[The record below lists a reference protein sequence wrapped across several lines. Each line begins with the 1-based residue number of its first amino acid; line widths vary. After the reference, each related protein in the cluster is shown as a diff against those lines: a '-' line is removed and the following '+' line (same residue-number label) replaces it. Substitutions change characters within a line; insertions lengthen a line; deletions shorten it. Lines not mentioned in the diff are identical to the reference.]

1 MTSNLPQSDPK
12 TFKIPSG
19 FEDFVS
25 NSEDLL
31 KEFQSY
37 QDIENEDEVSYSIYF
52 DEFFETN
59 LNPSSSEKQISHSL
73 KTLISFK
80 EIIMRLIERETSH
93 YIWFLEHFQL
103 LPVIKLDSAKNRLI
117 PSLRG
122 CTSVGENIED
132 EWFIVYLLMKISDSF
147 PNASI
152 QVRDNDGE
160 FLLIEAADHVDDWLT
175 PDTSKNRVWI
185 RNGKI
190 HIIPN
195 HLLVS
200 RVKAE
205 VDLWAALNCLI
216 NPADLPSSSSA
227 SDTPTIANHHVQNA
241 IAQRTTNIYPQRIFA
256 LDHYSLC
263 ILPCWIAHLLTNMPQ
278 LLPIAIH
285 YFTQTESAK
294 LSSMV
299 SKVDIGSLTSTT
311 SSSDESNEDKL
322 SPDSLQLYSIRFS
335 RILYAKATFKQIK
348 IPKKYHHYMRRIQRS
363 NSSKVMKAFDLGC
376 RIMAGVDIA
385 LYHEQQVSHSQ
396 IQNTLLQQVSENNK
410 TLLSFLHSSNTA
422 NKEAVDKVLLLSK
435 EQREGVIVD
444 EYFKELQQFTHTETQ
459 ILPRV
464 KKILERGVPVDVTSP
479 YTSITEDADPVKLF
493 QPLLK
498 ALGGNGENESLRVDK
513 EEWLYLTPEEFDKE
527 MLQRMNLSS
536 TGQSL
541 KKEDHKKVNERKD
554 ERETKK
560 SDVENIQEIFEEFKS
575 FLNQKSDYEGITPS
589 RKTSIKAE
597 NKKSENSDKQ
607 EIKEKKVNIVE
618 PITEIEDVDM
628 GAIESLLAEATL
640 IEKQS
645 EQKETGERESNEAIA
660 GVAQKYLS
668 IDSGIDNEAI
678 ERDVDSDDEDDED
691 LNNSDAEDS
700 DDAEELEIEED
711 DEAFGEGDYSI
722 SDYQV
727 SVPCDLNFLTT
738 SNLLLFNRPQ
748 WMQNFHK
755 CLPFKQV
762 RVK

>member
-12 TFKIPSG
+12 SFKIPSG

-37 QDIENEDEVSYSIYF
+37 QDIDNEDEVSYSIYF
-52 DEFFETN
+52 DEFFEAN
-59 LNPSSSEKQISHSL
+59 LTSSSSEKQITHSL

-93 YIWFLEHFQL
+93 YIWFLERFQL
-103 LPVIKLDSAKNRLI
+103 LPVIKFDSEKNRLI

-205 VDLWAALNCLI
+205 VDLWSALNCLI
-216 NPADLPSSSSA
+216 NPSDLASSSSA
-227 SDTPTIANHHVQNA
+227 NDTPTLANHHVQNA

-263 ILPCWIAHLLTNMPQ
+263 ILPCWVAQLLTNMPQ

-299 SKVDIGSLTSTT
+299 SKVDIGSLTST
-311 SSSDESNEDKL
+311 SSSHESHEDKL
-322 SPDSLQLYSIRFS
+322 SPDSLQLYSIRFT
-335 RILYAKATFKQIK
+335 RILYAKATFKQFK

-376 RIMAGVDIA
+376 RIMTGIDIA

-410 TLLSFLHSSNTA
+410 TLLSFLHASNTA
-422 NKEAVDKVLLLSK
+422 NKGEAIDKVLLLSE

-444 EYFKELQQFTHTETQ
+444 EYFKELQQFTHIETQ

-464 KKILERGVPVDVTSP
+464 KKILERGITADVTSP
-479 YTSITEDADPVKLF
+479 YTSITEDVDPVKLF

-498 ALGGNGENESLRVDK
+498 ALGGNGEDESLRVDK

-527 MLQRMNLSS
+527 MLQRMNKSNKEQSS
-536 TGQSL
+536 I
-541 KKEDHKKVNERKD
+541 KKEEDKETVNERKN
-554 ERETKK
+554 EKSAKK
-560 SDVENIQEIFEEFKS
+560 SEVENIQEIFEEFKT
-575 FLNQKSDYEGITPS
+575 FLHQKSDYEGITPS
-589 RKTSIKAE
+589 RKTSIKNE
-597 NKKSENSDKQ
+597 NKKSENNDKQ
-607 EIKEKKVNIVE
+607 GTKEKKVNIVE

-628 GAIESLLAEATL
+628 DAIESLLTQASL

-645 EQKETGERESNEAIA
+645 EQIETGEIENHEAIA

-668 IDSGIDNEAI
+668 IDSGISNKAI
-678 ERDVDSDDEDDED
+678 ERDHVDSDDEDDENSND
-691 LNNSDAEDS
+691 SSDAEDS
-700 DDAEELEIEED
+700 DDGEELEIEEE

-727 SVPCDLNFLTT
+727 SVLCDLNFLAN
-738 SNLLLFNRPQ
+738 SNFLF
-748 WMQNFHK
+748 F
-755 CLPFKQV
+755 
-762 RVK
+762 